1 MLDGGDL
8 AAAHVRRPKSNARRY
23 SPSRNRYLKEVIDS
37 EEAAPADKALVP
49 FDPVQRYLA
58 EIRRFP
64 LLSREEEHRL
74 AVDYK
79 QYGNVKRLTSW
90 LRRIF
95 VWL

>member
-1 MLDGGDL
+1 MSEDEKATLHDIPLPEIDL
-8 AAAHVRRPKSNARRY
+8 P
-23 SPSRNRYLKEVIDS
+23 KEVTDS
-37 EEAAPADKALVP
+37 EEDGSADKALVT

-79 QYGNVKRLTSW
+79 ESSSGCNDCA
-90 LRRIF
+90 RIPESIQK
-95 VWL
+95 LA